1 MTLQELSTLY
11 SRHPANE
18 LLLSALSDKRKQH
31 LLLTGLCASAKA
43 LSLANVFDSK
53 HQTILYVAENH
64 DDASYL
70 QHDLASIASED
81 CVSLFPSAY
90 RIRQRNHQ
98 PDESYAIQRT
108 ELLGKLSA
116 AKPRALILTYPE
128 ALLDPVP
135 AKHTL
140 ATQTLTLNQGDET
153 GIDKLTRQLVEL
165 GFVRVDF
172 VYEPGQFALRG
183 GIVDIFSFSHEE
195 PYRID
200 FFGDEIDSIRIFDIE
215 TQLSKSRLSQVS
227 IIPSVNRDSTQTATL
242 LDYLPADSVIVA
254 DDLSLVKFKLESYI
268 QSRDNVSQTIDA
280 EAVYQALVSYRTVEI
295 AQKSVLPSYSR
306 IDYHTTPQPLYHKNF
321 DLIIGSFRQYI
332 ADNYRIYLLSDSKK
346 QIDRIQA
353 IFAEKEADLTF
364 IAVDKTLH
372 EGFVDA
378 DARICC
384 FTDHQIFE
392 RFHKVQQRADEAR
405 KGKVLLTLKEL
416 NQLQIGD
423 YVVDTDHGIG
433 RFGGLVRTP
442 VNGKMQE
449 MIKLTYRDNDI
460 LFVSIHSL
468 HRISKYKGKDG
479 EPPHISKLGSG
490 QWERMKDRA
499 KAKVKDIAR
508 DLIQLY
514 AQRRQEKGFRFSP
527 DSYLQHELEASFIYE
542 DTPDQQKATLD
553 VKHDMQSPVPMD
565 RLICGDVGFGKT
577 EIAMRAAFKA
587 ASDGKQT
594 AVLVPTTVLALQH
607 YNTFRERFKDMPVTV
622 EYLSRAKNQKQTKD
636 ILERLLKGEIDIL
649 IGTHK
654 LVGKQVKFKDLGLLI
669 IDEEQK
675 FGVATKEK
683 LRQIKVNVDTLTLTA
698 TPIPRTL
705 QFSLLGARD
714 LSVINTPPPNRYP
727 IQTELITPADE
738 DIIQEAVQEEIN
750 RNGQVFVVND
760 RVQSLET
767 VKNKIC
773 RLCPEARVVCAHGQM
788 PPEQVEEILAD
799 FINYEYDV
807 LVSTS
812 IIESGVDIPNVNT
825 MIINHA
831 DHFGL
836 SDLHQLRGRVGRSN
850 RKAYCYLVAPELKLI
865 TADARRRLHAIETFA
880 DLGAGFNIAMQ
891 DLDIRGAGNMLGA
904 EQSGFIADLGYET
917 YQRILSEAVLE
928 LKQEEFSDVFQN
940 EVTTVGFGINAGK
953 WVNDCQ
959 LDSDLELG
967 FPEDYIENISE
978 RINLY
983 RELDGLHNDSELLEF
998 KKRLIDRFGTL
1009 PQKAEEL
1016 LMVVQ
1021 LRWACISLGIEK
1033 VVLKFDKMIIYLPS
1047 NITPAYSDSPEFGK
1061 ILQYVA
1067 QRPARCRFRQS
1078 ETKKSIEIDQVRTI
1092 QGALNLINVIKSVP
1106 SN

>member
-1 MTLQELSTLY
+1 ML
-11 SRHPANE
+11 
-18 LLLSALSDKRKQH
+18 
-31 LLLTGLCASAKA
+31 
-43 LSLANVFDSK
+43 
-53 HQTILYVAENH
+53 
-64 DDASYL
+64 
-70 QHDLASIASED
+70 
-81 CVSLFPSAY
+81 
-90 RIRQRNHQ
+90 
-98 PDESYAIQRT
+98 
-108 ELLGKLSA
+108 
-116 AKPRALILTYPE
+116 
-128 ALLDPVP
+128 
-135 AKHTL
+135 
-140 ATQTLTLNQGDET
+140 
-153 GIDKLTRQLVEL
+153 
-165 GFVRVDF
+165 
-172 VYEPGQFALRG
+172 
-183 GIVDIFSFSHEE
+183 
-195 PYRID
+195 
-200 FFGDEIDSIRIFDIE
+200 IDSLR
-215 TQLSKSRLSQVS
+215 KY
-227 IIPSVNRDSTQTATL
+227 QT
-242 LDYLPADSVIVA
+242 
-254 DDLSLVKFKLESYI
+254 
-268 QSRDNVSQTIDA
+268 
-280 EAVYQALVSYRTVEI
+280 
-295 AQKSVLPSYSR
+295 
-306 IDYHTTPQPLYHKNF
+306 
-321 DLIIGSFRQYI
+321 
-332 ADNYRIYLLSDSKK
+332 DNYHIYLLSDSKK
-346 QIDRIQA
+346 QIDRIRA
-353 IFAEKEADLTF
+353 ILDEKEAEISFT
-364 IAVDKTLH
+364 AVDNTLH
-372 EGFVDA
+372 EGFVDT
-378 DARICC
+378 DAKICC
-384 FTDHQIFE
+384 FTDHQLFE
-392 RFHKVQQRADEAR
+392 RFHKVQQKADEAR

-479 EPPHISKLGSG
+479 EAPHISKLGSG
-490 QWERMKDRA
+490 QWERMKERA

-514 AQRRQEKGFRFSP
+514 AQRRKEKGFQFSP

-553 VKHDMQSPVPMD
+553 VKHDMQSSVPMD

-587 ASDGKQT
+587 ATDGKQT

-607 YNTFRERFKDMPVTV
+607 YNTFRERYKGMPVTV
-622 EYLSRAKNQKQTKD
+622 EYLSRAKNAKQTKE
-636 ILERLLKGEIDIL
+636 ILERLQKGEIDII

-683 LRQIKVNVDTLTLTA
+683 LRQMKVNVDTLTLTA

-714 LSVINTPPPNRYP
+714 LSVISTAPPNRYP
-727 IQTELITPADE
+727 IQTELITPDDE
-738 DIIQEAVQEEIN
+738 DIIQEAVREEIN

-760 RVQSLET
+760 RVQSLEI
-767 VKNKIC
+767 VKNKIL
-773 RLCPEARVVCAHGQM
+773 RLCPDARVVCAHGQM
-788 PPEQVEEILAD
+788 PPEEVEQILSD
-799 FINYEYDV
+799 FINYDYDV

-825 MIINHA
+825 MIVNHA

-850 RKAYCYLVAPELKLI
+850 RKAYCYLVAPEMKLL
-865 TADARRRLHAIETFA
+865 TEDARRRLHAIETFA
-880 DLGAGFNIAMQ
+880 DLGSGFNIAMQ
-891 DLDIRGAGNMLGA
+891 DLDIRGAGNMLGS

-928 LKQEEFSDVFQN
+928 LKQEEFSSVFEDDVP
-940 EVTTVGFGINAGK
+940 TAGFGIAANK

-959 LDSDLELG
+959 LDSDLEIG
-967 FPEDYIENISE
+967 FPEDYVENISE

-983 RELDGLHNDSELLEF
+983 RELDGLHNESELLEF

-1009 PQKAEEL
+1009 PEKAEEL

-1033 VVLKFDKMIIYLPS
+1033 VVLKFGKMIIYPAL
-1047 NITPAYSDSPEFGK
+1047 NAGPAYTNSAEYGK
-1061 ILQYVA
+1061 ILLYIA
-1067 QRPARCRFRQS
+1067 QRPTRCHFRQS

-1092 QGALNLINVIKSVP
+1092 QGALNLINVIKTIDI
-1106 SN
+1106 N